1 MIYFGNV
8 RESIDYLAI
17 GHLTIDQHP
26 HGDRP
31 GGTVRYAACVA
42 PKLGAR
48 IGVVTSAQSEIN
60 VDDCI
65 GSGATCALKPAEN
78 TTTFRNVYEPSG
90 RRQSLTK
97 VAGPVGISDAP
108 AHWRGAR
115 IIHLAPLVGE
125 IDPEEVLLCPA
136 GSLRCATIQG
146 WLRAWDAGGGS
157 VRPSTHPR
165 LLAHIEHFDA
175 IVVSTEDL
183 KGLESTKRALVSAA
197 KLIAVTKGRAGAEL
211 WSSGRQ
217 IGHVRA
223 LPVQTVDPT
232 GAGDVFATAFFLQLA
247 TGQDPLAAARY
258 ACCAASLSTT
268 GEGIEAISDDKAI
281 RCRLDRGFLE

>member
-1 MIYFGNV
+1 MIYFGNAQ
-8 RESIDYLAI
+8 ESIDYLSI

-48 IGVVTSAQSEIN
+48 IGVVTSAHPELD
-60 VDDCI
+60 VDDWI

-90 RRQSLTK
+90 RRQSLTS
-97 VAGPVGISDAP
+97 VAGRVGISDAP
-108 AHWRGAR
+108 VHWRDAR

-125 IDPEEVLLCPA
+125 FDPEEVLLCPA

-146 WLRAWDAGGGS
+146 WLRTWDAGGGS

-165 LLAHIEHFDA
+165 LLTHIEYFDA

-183 KGLESTKRALVSAA
+183 NGLESAKRALFSTAR
-197 KLIAVTKGRAGAEL
+197 LIAVTQGPAGADL
-211 WSSGRQ
+211 WSNGRQ
-217 IGHVRA
+217 FGHVRA
-223 LPVQTVDPT
+223 LPVQVVDPT

-268 GEGIEAISDDKAI
+268 GKGVEAIADDNTI
-281 RCRLDRGFLE
+281 RCWLDR